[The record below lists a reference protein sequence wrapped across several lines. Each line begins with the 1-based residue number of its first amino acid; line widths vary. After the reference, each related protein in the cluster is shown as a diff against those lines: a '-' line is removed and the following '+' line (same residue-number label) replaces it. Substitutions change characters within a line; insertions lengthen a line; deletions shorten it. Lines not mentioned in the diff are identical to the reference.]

1 MRAQGERTLS
11 CGGAA
16 SYLGS
21 RLSDGRDAKTFVH
34 PERTGAPELPETG
47 AAPQAIL
54 LAGLVCLL
62 PFEPRRPAL
71 PLFGFELT
79 LLEAAA
85 GLLALPLAWL
95 GRRRLAELARRPP
108 LPLVAITIYAAAH
121 LLSAAFAP
129 ENGALAGKF
138 ALRMAAMAA
147 YAWLAAAVPAG
158 HRAALLAL
166 AGTSC
171 VIAAAA
177 VAESLGLRALDPL
190 LDRFR
195 EMPFNVAGARR
206 ATAFSEYPNLAAG
219 FVMCGLLAGVGLL
232 AARGAARW
240 LAAPFAVLLG
250 AGLLFT
256 YSRGAFVA
264 TLVGL
269 LVLAAVV
276 VRRPPRARV
285 VPALSALG
293 ALAVCAASFACAGEV
308 FRLRL
313 GGEGTGQWYLAEYAP
328 EETPLHLRAG
338 ELRTTPVR
346 VANTGRKTWSRAEA
360 FHLSYHWWDRERQV
374 LADGERTLL
383 PRDLAPGDSALL
395 EASVR
400 APAQSGD
407 YLLVWDMVHEHTTW
421 FSGQGVAPLTVPV
434 VVGTAGA
441 PAPDAVRPDV
451 APAVGWQPG
460 RAELWRLA
468 LGMWRERPLLGVGA
482 DNFRW
487 LYGPRAGHAFWDTR
501 VFANNLYLEAAAT
514 TGTLGLLAL
523 LATLGTAVLAAGRV
537 AWRTPRLLPVA
548 AAICGLLAAVA
559 AHGLVDY
566 LLAST
571 GHYLLLAVAVG
582 LAASLPREVAS

>member
-1 MRAQGERTLS
+1 M
-11 CGGAA
+11 
-16 SYLGS
+16 
-21 RLSDGRDAKTFVH
+21 
-34 PERTGAPELPETG
+34 TGAEALPEAR
-47 AAPQAIL
+47 AALQAIL

-71 PLFGFELT
+71 PFFGLELT
-79 LLEAAA
+79 LLESAAA
-85 GLLALPLAWL
+85 LLALPLAWL

-108 LPLVAITIYAAAH
+108 LPLVCITLYAAAH
-121 LLSAAFAP
+121 LLSAALAP
-129 ENGALAGKF
+129 ANGALAGKF

-158 HRAALLAL
+158 HRVALGAL
-166 AGTSC
+166 AATAC
-171 VIAAAA
+171 AIAAAA
-177 VAESLGLRALDPL
+177 VGEALGLRALDPL
-190 LDRFR
+190 LDHFR

-219 FVMCGLLAGVGLL
+219 FLMCGLLAGVGVL
-232 AARGAARW
+232 AGRGTWRF

-269 LVLAAVV
+269 VVLAAVV
-276 VRRPPRARV
+276 VLRPPRGRV

-293 ALAVCAASFACAGEV
+293 ALAVCATSFACAGEV

-313 GGEGTGQWYLAEYAP
+313 GGEGTGGWYLAEYAP
-328 EETPLHLRAG
+328 EETPLRLGAG

-346 VANTGRKTWSRAEA
+346 VANTGRKTWTRAEA

-383 PRDLAPGDSALL
+383 PRDLAPGDSAVLP
-395 EASVR
+395 AFVR
-400 APAQSGD
+400 APAQPGQ

-421 FSGQGVAPLTVPV
+421 FSGQGVAPRTVSV
-434 VVGTAGA
+434 VVGPAGSPGA
-441 PAPDAVRPDV
+441 PVPASSAG

-468 LGMWRERPLLGVGA
+468 LGMWRERPLVGVGA

-523 LATLGTAVLAAGRV
+523 LATLGTAVFAAGRV
-537 AWRTPRLLPVA
+537 AWGRPHLVPVA
-548 AAICGLLAAVA
+548 AALCGLLAAVA
-559 AHGLVDY
+559 AHGMVDY

-582 LAASLPREVAS
+582 LAASLPREGAA

>member
-1 MRAQGERTLS
+1 M
-11 CGGAA
+11 
-16 SYLGS
+16 
-21 RLSDGRDAKTFVH
+21 DRD
-34 PERTGAPELPETG
+34 RTGTDASPETG

-71 PLFGFELT
+71 PLFGFQLT

-85 GLLALPLAWL
+85 AVFALPLFWL
-95 GRRRLAELARRPP
+95 GRRRLGALVRRPP
-108 LPLVAITIYAAAH
+108 LPLVCITLYAAAH
-121 LLSAAFAP
+121 VLSAALAR
-129 ENGALAGKF
+129 EHGALAGKF

-158 HRAALLAL
+158 HRAALGAL
-166 AGTSC
+166 AATSC

-177 VAESLGLRALDPL
+177 LAEALGLRALDPL

-219 FVMCGLLAGVGLL
+219 FLTYGLLAGVGLF
-232 AARGAARW
+232 AARRASRA
-240 LAAPFAVLLG
+240 LVAPFAALLA

-256 YSRGAFVA
+256 YSRGAFA
-264 TLVGL
+264 AALCGLV
-269 LVLAAVV
+269 VLAAATL
-276 VRRPPRARV
+276 RRPPRARV

-293 ALAVCAASFACAGEV
+293 VLAVCAASFACAGEV

-313 GGEGTGQWYLAEYAP
+313 SGEGTDRWYLAEYAP
-328 EETPLHLRAG
+328 EETPLRLRAG

-346 VANTGRKTWSRAEA
+346 VANAGRKTWTRSEA
-360 FHLSYHWWDRERQV
+360 FHLSYHFWDRGRQV
-374 LADGERTLL
+374 LADGERTRL
-383 PRDLAPGDSALL
+383 PRDLAPGDAAVLQ
-395 EASVR
+395 ASVR
-400 APAQSGD
+400 APRDPGE

-421 FSGQGVAPLTVPV
+421 FSGQGVPPRTVPV
-434 VVGTAGA
+434 VVGGA
-441 PAPDAVRPDV
+441 EAPPAPVSAVSV

-460 RAELWRLA
+460 RAELWSLA
-468 LGMWRERPLLGVGA
+468 LGLWRERPLVGVGP

-487 LYGPRAGHAFWDTR
+487 LYGPRAGRAFWDTR

-514 TGTLGLLAL
+514 TGALGLIAIV
-523 LATLGTAVLAAGRV
+523 ATLAASLHAALRAAARSPRHAAAAG
-537 AWRTPRLLPVA
+537 AL
-548 AAICGLLAAVA
+548 CGLLAAVA
-559 AHGLVDY
+559 AHGFVDY

-571 GHYLLLAVAVG
+571 GHYLLFAVAVG
-582 LAASLPREVAS
+582 LSASLAQEAA

>member
-1 MRAQGERTLS
+1 VDRERA
-11 CGGAA
+11 
-16 SYLGS
+16 
-21 RLSDGRDAKTFVH
+21 
-34 PERTGAPELPETG
+34 GAPALPETG
-47 AAPQAIL
+47 AAFQAIL

-62 PFEPRRPAL
+62 PFEPRRPVL
-71 PLFGFELT
+71 PVLGFELT

-85 GLLALPLAWL
+85 GLLALPLFWL
-95 GRRRLAELARRPP
+95 GRKRLRDLARRPP
-108 LPLVAITIYAAAH
+108 LPLVCITLYALAH
-121 LLSAAFAP
+121 VLSALAAP
-129 ENGALAGKF
+129 ENGGLAGKF
-138 ALRMAAMAA
+138 ALRMVAMAA
-147 YAWLAAAVPAG
+147 FAWLAAAVPAG
-158 HRAALLAL
+158 HRAALFAL
-166 AGTSC
+166 AAIST

-177 VAESLGLRALDPL
+177 LAEALGLRALDPL

-206 ATAFSEYPNLAAG
+206 ATAFSEYPNLAAS

-232 AARGAARW
+232 SARGAARF
-240 LAAPFAVLLG
+240 LAAPFAALLG

-256 YSRGAFVA
+256 YSRGALVA
-264 TLVGL
+264 TGFGL

-276 VRRPPRARV
+276 VRRPPRRLV
-285 VPALSALG
+285 MPAVAALLALG
-293 ALAVCAASFACAGEV
+293 VCAGSFAWAGEV

-313 GGEGTGQWYLAEYAP
+313 GGEGTDRWYLAEYAP
-328 EETPLHLRAG
+328 EEMPLHLRAG

-346 VANTGRKTWSRAEA
+346 VANAGLKTWARDEA

-374 LADGERTLL
+374 LADGERTRL
-383 PRDLAPGDSALL
+383 PRDLTPGDSAVLH
-395 EASVR
+395 ANVR
-400 APAQSGD
+400 APAQPGQ

-421 FSGQGVAPLTVPV
+421 FSGQGVAPRTVPV
-434 VVGTAGA
+434 VVGTAPLAGA
-441 PAPDAVRPDV
+441 LASADPDV
-451 APAVGWQPG
+451 APVVGWQPG

-514 TGTLGLLAL
+514 TGTLGLLAIV
-523 LATLGTAVLAAGRV
+523 ATLGTALFAAARV
-537 AWRTPRLLPVA
+537 GWRRPALLPA
-548 AAICGLLAAVA
+548 AAALCGVLAAVA
-559 AHGLVDY
+559 AHGMVDY

-582 LAASLPREVAS
+582 LAASLPREVQA

>member
-1 MRAQGERTLS
+1 MTRAEPLAETR
-11 CGGAA
+11 
-16 SYLGS
+16 
-21 RLSDGRDAKTFVH
+21 
-34 PERTGAPELPETG
+34 APT
-47 AAPQAIL
+47 QAIL

-62 PFEPRRPAL
+62 PFEPRRPAI

-79 LLEAAA
+79 LLESAAA
-85 GLLALPLAWL
+85 LLALPLAWL
-95 GRRRLAELARRPP
+95 GRRRLAELLRRPP
-108 LPLVAITIYAAAH
+108 PALVAITLYAAAH
-121 LLSAAFAP
+121 VLSAALAP

-158 HRAALLAL
+158 HRLAL
-166 AGTSC
+166 VALAAVAC
-171 VIAAAA
+171 AIAAAA
-177 VAESLGLRALDPL
+177 VGEGLGLRALDPL

-195 EMPFNVAGARR
+195 ETPFNVAGSRR

-219 FVMCGLLAGVGLL
+219 FLMGGLLAGVGVL
-232 AARGAARW
+232 AARGARRF
-240 LAAPFAVLLG
+240 LAVPFAALLG

-256 YSRGAFVA
+256 YSRGAFAA

-269 LVLAAVV
+269 VVLTAVV
-276 VRRPPRARV
+276 LRRAPRERV

-293 ALAVCAASFACAGEV
+293 ALGVCATSFACAGEV

-313 GGEGTGQWYLAEYAP
+313 GGEGTDRWYLAEYAP
-328 EETPLHLRAG
+328 EETTLHLGAG

-383 PRDLAPGDSALL
+383 PRDLAPGESAVLP
-395 EASVR
+395 AYVR
-400 APAQSGD
+400 APAQPGE

-421 FSGQGVAPLTVPV
+421 FSGQGVAPRTVPV
-434 VVGTAGA
+434 VVGPAGA
-441 PAPDAVRPDV
+441 AGVPATDSRQV
-451 APAVGWQPG
+451 APVVVGWQPG

-523 LATLGTAVLAAGRV
+523 LATLGTAVFAAGRV
-537 AWRTPRLLPVA
+537 AWRTPRLVPVA
-548 AAICGLLAAVA
+548 AALCGLLSAVA
-559 AHGLVDY
+559 AHGMVDY

-582 LAASLPREVAS
+582 LAASLSREEAA

>member
-1 MRAQGERTLS
+1 M
-11 CGGAA
+11 
-16 SYLGS
+16 
-21 RLSDGRDAKTFVH
+21 
-34 PERTGAPELPETG
+34 
-47 AAPQAIL
+47 

-71 PLFGFELT
+71 PVMGFELT

-85 GLLALPLAWL
+85 GLLALPLCWL
-95 GRRRLAELARRPP
+95 GRKRLRDLARRPP
-108 LPLVAITIYAAAH
+108 LPLVCITLYALAH
-121 LLSAAFAP
+121 VLSALAAP
-129 ENGALAGKF
+129 ENGGLAGKF
-138 ALRMAAMAA
+138 ALRMVAMAA

-158 HRAALLAL
+158 HRAALVAL
-166 AGTSC
+166 AAIST
-171 VIAAAA
+171 VIAVAAL
-177 VAESLGLRALDPL
+177 AEALGLRALDPL

-232 AARGAARW
+232 SARGAARF
-240 LAAPFAVLLG
+240 LAAPFAALLG

-256 YSRGAFVA
+256 YSRGALIA
-264 TLVGL
+264 TAFGL

-276 VRRPPRARV
+276 VRRPPRRLV
-285 VPALSALG
+285 VPAVAALLALG
-293 ALAVCAASFACAGEV
+293 VCAGSFAWAGEV

-313 GGEGTGQWYLAEYAP
+313 GGEGTDRWYLAEYAP

-346 VANTGRKTWSRAEA
+346 VANAGLKTWARDEA

-374 LADGERTLL
+374 LADGERTRL
-383 PRDLAPGDSALL
+383 PRDLTPGDSAVLD
-395 EASVR
+395 ASVR
-400 APAQSGD
+400 APARPGQ

-421 FSGQGVAPLTVPV
+421 FSGQGVAPRTVPV
-434 VVGTAGA
+434 VVGTAPPAGA
-441 PAPDAVRPDV
+441 LEPADPDV
-451 APAVGWQPG
+451 APVVGWQPG

-487 LYGPRAGHAFWDTR
+487 LYGPRAGHTFWDTR

-514 TGTLGLLAL
+514 TGTLGLLAIV
-523 LATLGTAVLAAGRV
+523 ATLGTALFAAARV
-537 AWRTPRLLPVA
+537 AWRRPALLPA
-548 AAICGLLAAVA
+548 AAALCGVLAAVA
-559 AHGLVDY
+559 AHGMVDY

-582 LAASLPREVAS
+582 LAASLPREAQA

>member
-1 MRAQGERTLS
+1 MDR
-11 CGGAA
+11 
-16 SYLGS
+16 
-21 RLSDGRDAKTFVH
+21 
-34 PERTGAPELPETG
+34 ERTGATGLPETG
-47 AAPQAIL
+47 AAFQAIL

-71 PLFGFELT
+71 PVFGFELT
-79 LLEAAA
+79 LLECAAA
-85 GLLALPLAWL
+85 LLALPLAWL
-95 GRRRLAELARRPP
+95 GRRRLGELVQHPP
-108 LPLVAITIYAAAH
+108 LPLVCISLYEAAH
-121 LLSAAFAP
+121 VLSAA
-129 ENGALAGKF
+129 LAAEHGDLAWKF

-147 YAWLAAAVPAG
+147 CAWLAAAVPGG
-158 HRAALLAL
+158 HRAALGAL
-166 AGTSC
+166 AAVSC
-171 VIAAAA
+171 LIAAAA
-177 VAESLGLRALDPL
+177 LAEALGLRALDPL

-232 AARGAARW
+232 AARRSARL
-240 LAAPFAVLLG
+240 LAVPFAVLLG
-250 AGLLFT
+250 GGLLFT

-313 GGEGTGQWYLAEYAP
+313 GGEGTARWYGAAYGP
-328 EETPLHLRAG
+328 EETPLHLGAG

-346 VANTGRKTWSRAEA
+346 VANTGRKTWARAEA
-360 FHLSYHWWDRERQV
+360 FHLSYHWWDREQQV
-374 LADGERTLL
+374 LADGERTRL

-395 EASVR
+395 SASVR
-400 APAQSGD
+400 APAEPGE

-421 FSGQGVAPLTVPV
+421 FSGQGVAPRTVPV
-434 VVGTAGA
+434 VVGGAGA
-441 PAPDAVRPDV
+441 PAVHPPAERPDV
-451 APAVGWQPG
+451 APEVGWQPG

-468 LGMWRERPLLGVGA
+468 LGMWRERPLVGVGA

-487 LYGPRAGHAFWDTR
+487 LYGPRAGRAFWDTR

-523 LATLGTAVLAAGRV
+523 VATLGSALHAAGRA
-537 AWRTPRLLPVA
+537 AWRTRHLAPVA
-548 AAICGLLAAVA
+548 AALCGLLAAVA

-582 LAASLPREVAS
+582 LAASLPREAAS

>member
-1 MRAQGERTLS
+1 L
-11 CGGAA
+11 GAA
-16 SYLGS
+16 I
-21 RLSDGRDAKTFVH
+21 RDGRDAKTFVH
-34 PERTGAPELPETG
+34 RETTGAPALPETG
-47 AAPQAIL
+47 AAFQAIL

-79 LLEAAA
+79 LLEVAA
-85 GLLALPLAWL
+85 GLLALPLCWL

-108 LPLVAITIYAAAH
+108 LPLVCITLYAAAH
-121 LLSAAFAP
+121 ALSAAAAP
-129 ENGALAGKF
+129 ENGALAAKF

-147 YAWLAAAVPAG
+147 YAWLAAAVPGG
-158 HRAALLAL
+158 HRAALGAL
-166 AGTSC
+166 AATSC

-177 VAESLGLRALDPL
+177 LAESLGLRALDPL

-232 AARGAARW
+232 AARGASRW

-264 TLVGL
+264 ALVGL

-276 VRRPPRARV
+276 VRRPPRARA
-285 VPALSALG
+285 VPALSALA
-293 ALAVCAASFACAGEV
+293 ALAVCAASFASAGEV

-313 GGEGTGQWYLAEYAP
+313 SGEGTDRWYLADYAP
-328 EETPLHLRAG
+328 VETPLRLRAG

-346 VANTGRKTWSRAEA
+346 VANTGRKTWSRDEA
-360 FHLSYHWWDRERQV
+360 FHLSYHWWDREQQV
-374 LADGERTLL
+374 LADGERTRL

-400 APAQSGD
+400 APAQPGE

-421 FSGQGVAPLTVPV
+421 FSGQGVAPRTVPV
-434 VVGTAGA
+434 VVGAA
-441 PAPDAVRPDV
+441 PAPAVVKEPHV
-451 APAVGWQPG
+451 APVVGWQPG

-487 LYGPRAGHAFWDTR
+487 LYGPRAGHAFWDRR

-514 TGTLGLLAL
+514 TGTLGLLAIV
-523 LATLGTAVLAAGRV
+523 ATLGTALYGAVRA
-537 AWRTPRLLPVA
+537 AWRTPHLLPVA
-548 AAICGLLAAVA
+548 AALGGVLAAVA

-582 LAASLPREVAS
+582 LAASLPREVPS

>member
-1 MRAQGERTLS
+1 MS
-11 CGGAA
+11 
-16 SYLGS
+16 
-21 RLSDGRDAKTFVH
+21 
-34 PERTGAPELPETG
+34 
-47 AAPQAIL
+47 
-54 LAGLVCLL
+54 
-62 PFEPRRPAL
+62 
-71 PLFGFELT
+71 GFELT

-85 GLLALPLAWL
+85 GLLALPLFWL
-95 GRRRLAELARRPP
+95 GRRRLGELARRPP
-108 LPLVAITIYAAAH
+108 LPLVCITLYAAAH
-121 LLSAAFAP
+121 VLSAAAAP

-158 HRAALLAL
+158 HRAALGAL
-166 AGTSC
+166 AATSC

-177 VAESLGLRALDPL
+177 LAESLGLRALDPL

-219 FVMCGLLAGVGLL
+219 FVMCGLVAGVGLL
-232 AARGAARW
+232 AARGASRW

-285 VPALSALG
+285 LPALSAL
-293 ALAVCAASFACAGEV
+293 AVLAVCAASFASAGEV

-313 GGEGTGQWYLAEYAP
+313 SGEGTDRWYLAEYAP
-328 EETPLHLRAG
+328 GETPLRLRAG

-346 VANTGRKTWSRAEA
+346 VANTGRKTWSRDEA
-360 FHLSYHWWDRERQV
+360 FHLSYHWWDREQQV
-374 LADGERTLL
+374 LADGERTRL
-383 PRDLAPGDSALL
+383 PRDLPPGDSALL
-395 EASVR
+395 AASVR
-400 APAQSGD
+400 APAQPGE

-421 FSGQGVAPLTVPV
+421 FSGQGVAPRTVPV
-434 VVGTAGA
+434 VVGATLA
-441 PAPDAVRPDV
+441 PALADVDEPDV
-451 APAVGWQPG
+451 APVVGWQPG

-487 LYGPRAGHAFWDTR
+487 LYGPRAGHAFWDRR

-514 TGTLGLLAL
+514 TGTFGLLAIV
-523 LATLGTAVLAAGRV
+523 ATLGTALYAAARV
-537 AWRTPRLLPVA
+537 AWRTPHLLPVA
-548 AAICGLLAAVA
+548 AALCGLLAAVA
-559 AHGLVDY
+559 AHGIVDY

-582 LAASLPREVAS
+582 LAASLSREVPS